1 MTCAQT
7 KEGLQRVKKKKKK
20 YAAIHEVG
28 QMQ

>member
-7 KEGLQRVKKKKKK
+7 KEGFQRVEKKKKS
-20 YAAIHEVG
+20 AAILEVG